1 MKQLLNINLL
11 NIIIILLG
19 SLVGSECY
27 VVC

>member
-27 VVC
+27 VVY